1 MTRRLLP
8 VLAFG
13 LLVAAPGLAAQEGE
27 LPLADVTIHYERV
40 GNGPPLILIHGWSMD
55 LRSWDYQLPALA
67 ESFTVLRYDRRGWGG
82 SGGHP
87 DVSRDPVDLDRLMSE
102 LGVDPAFVLGHSQGA
117 EVALRFALAYPERVR
132 ALVLYGGPL
141 LEGFGLPW
149 NGPDTLPSDMPSIV
163 RDGGIDSLGAIVFSH
178 PLARGFEEGA
188 PETELV
194 ERIWETNA
202 GRDLRDPRPPS
213 GATPPP
219 HVDRLVEVDAPT
231 LVVTGELEMPYF
243 QVVAEALAYGIRGAE
258 RVTLEGGGHAVHM
271 QQPERFNRVVA
282 RFLLESGR

>member
-82 SGGHP
+82 SRGHP
-87 DVSRDPVDLDRLMSE
+87 DVSSDPVDLDRLMSE
-102 LGVDPAFVLGHSQGA
+102 LEIDSAFVLGHSQGA

-149 NGPDTLPSDMPSIV
+149 NGPDTFPSDMPSIV
-163 RDGGIDSLGAIVFSH
+163 REGGIDSLSAIVFSH

-219 HVDRLVEVDAPT
+219 HVDRLVDVDAPT

-243 QVVAEALAYGIRGAE
+243 QIVAEALAYGIRGAE

-282 RFLLESGR
+282 RFLRASGR